1 MTDQPVNGVK
11 QAESSSKSGD
21 DGEDGACLICG
32 DKATG
37 KHYGASSCD
46 GCKGFFRR
54 SVRKNHVYACRF
66 QRACVINKDKRNQ
79 CRYCRLR
86 KCFRAGMKKE
96 AVQNER
102 DTISKRPRGEDPEN
116 RHGLT
121 TSVLLSAEILSR
133 PATSPP
139 ETISLDKEA
148 SYMDICESMRQQ
160 LLVLVEWAKNIP
172 AFCELLL
179 DDQVALLRAHA
190 SEHLIL
196 GVARRSMNF
205 KDVLLLGN
213 DLVIPRTAGDA
224 EVRRIAIR
232 ILEELVEPMKEWNV
246 DDTEHACLKAIVFF
260 NPDAKG
266 LGDSSKIKSLRF
278 EVQTMLED
286 HIAKDQYDSRGKF
299 GELLL
304 MLPTMQ
310 SIAKEMIDQVQFFR
324 LFGVVKV
331 DNLLQEMLL
340 GGTNIAEQLDAASIV
355 PPMSSPTPP
364 TVPTTQSP
372 VTSLPSSH
380 PSEVFNP
387 GLVSI
392 PGPSVVPP
400 MQPVPMVQDRPFVAG
415 PSTSLPGGVVPK
427 TERFDT

>member
-1 MTDQPVNGVK
+1 MTDKLLNGVK
-11 QAESSSKSGD
+11 QAESSGKSD
-21 DGEDGACLICG
+21 DADNGACLICG

-102 DTISKRPRGEDPEN
+102 DTISKRPRGEEADSKF
-116 RHGLT
+116 GLT
-121 TSVLLSAEILSR
+121 TDVLLSAEILSR

-139 ETISLDKEA
+139 VETLSMDKEA
-148 SYMDICESMRQQ
+148 NYSDICESMRQQ
-160 LLVLVEWAKNIP
+160 LLVLVEWAKHIP
-172 AFCELLL
+172 AFCELML

-196 GVARRSMNF
+196 GVSRRSMSL

-213 DLVIPRTAGDA
+213 DLVIPRTAADA
-224 EVRRIAIR
+224 EVRRISTR
-232 ILEELVEPMKEWNV
+232 VLDEVVEPMKEWNV

-266 LGDSSKIKSLRF
+266 LSDSQKIKSLRF

-286 HIAKDQYDSRGKF
+286 YIAKDQYDSRGKF

-310 SIAKEMIDQVQFFR
+310 SIAKEMIDQVQFAR
-324 LFGVVKV
+324 LFGMVKV
-331 DNLLQEMLL
+331 DSLLSEMLL

-355 PPMSSPTPP
+355 PMASPPPPAVPTP
-364 TVPTTQSP
+364 QSP
-372 VTSLPSSH
+372 VNPLPPNRPDLFS
-380 PSEVFNP
+380 P
-387 GLVSI
+387 GLVNV
-392 PGPSVVPP
+392 PGPSVAGP
-400 MQPVPMVQDRPFVAG
+400 MQSVPMVQDRKYVPG
-415 PSTSLPGGVVPK
+415 PSTALPGGVVPK

>member
-1 MTDQPVNGVK
+1 MTTPVTRI
-11 QAESSSKSGD
+11 SKCLMDFALIIQGD
-21 DGEDGACLICG
+21 DGENGACLICG

-66 QRACVINKDKRNQ
+66 QRVCVINKDKRNQ
-79 CRYCRLR
+79 CRFCRLK

-102 DTISKRPRGEDPEN
+102 DTISKRPRGEETEN
-116 RHGLT
+116 KHGLT

-139 ETISLDKEA
+139 ESISLEKEA
-148 SYMDICESMRQQ
+148 SYGDIVESMRQQ
-160 LLVLVEWAKNIP
+160 LLVLVEWAKHIP

-190 SEHLIL
+190 SENLLL
-196 GVARRSMNF
+196 GVSRRSLNL

-213 DLVIPRTAGDA
+213 DLVLPRTAGDP
-224 EVRRIAIR
+224 EMRRIVNR
-232 ILEELVEPMKEWNV
+232 IFDELVEPMKEWNV
-246 DDTEHACLKAIVFF
+246 DDTEYACLKAIVFF

-266 LGDSSKIKSLRF
+266 LTDAQKIKALRF

-286 HIAKDQYDSRGKF
+286 YIAKDQYESRGKF

-310 SIAKEMIDQVQFFR
+310 SIAKEMIDQVQFHR

-331 DNLLQEMLL
+331 DNLLQEMIL
-340 GGTNIAEQLDAASIV
+340 GGTNIAEQLDAANVVQMACPPPTSPVGTLPPANHDMYNQSMV
-355 PPMSSPTPP
+355 PPVN
-364 TVPTTQSP
+364 VPGSVASVP
-372 VTSLPSSH
+372 M
-380 PSEVFNP
+380 
-387 GLVSI
+387 
-392 PGPSVVPP
+392 PSVA
-400 MQPVPMVQDRPFVAG
+400 MLQDRKFVSA
-415 PSTSLPGGVVPK
+415 PSTSLPGGVIPK
-427 TERFDT
+427 TERFDS

>member
-1 MTDQPVNGVK
+1 MLSGLRLILK
-11 QAESSSKSGD
+11 GD
-21 DGEDGACLICG
+21 DGDNGACLICG

-66 QRACVINKDKRNQ
+66 QRNCVINKDKRNQ
-79 CRYCRLR
+79 CRFCRLR

-102 DTISKRPRGEDPEN
+102 DTISKRPRGEDTDS

-139 ETISLDKEA
+139 ESISLDKEA
-148 SYMDICESMRQQ
+148 SYSDICESMRQQ
-160 LLVLVEWAKNIP
+160 LLVLVEWAKHIP

-190 SEHLIL
+190 SEHLLL
-196 GVARRSMNF
+196 GVSRRSLSL

-224 EVRRIAIR
+224 EVRRIANR
-232 ILEELVEPMKEWNV
+232 ILDELVEPMKEWNV

-266 LGDSSKIKSLRF
+266 LSDSHKIKQLRF

-310 SIAKEMIDQVQFFR
+310 SIAKEMIDQVQFAR

-340 GGTNIAEQLDAASIV
+340 GGTNIAEQLDAANMVPVAS
-355 PPMSSPTPP
+355 PPMASPPPTAGPTPL
-364 TVPTTQSP
+364 SP
-372 VTSLPSSH
+372 VSTLPSAH
-380 PSEVFNP
+380 PELYNP
-387 GLVSI
+387 GLVTHGMI
-392 PGPSVVPP
+392 PGSAAGPTSAI
-400 MQPVPMVQDRPFVAG
+400 PMVQDSRPFVTVP
-415 PSTSLPGGVVPK
+415 PSSLSGKVIPK